1 MKRCLAVLVLLWAAL
16 TSGARADLPA
26 YGEVM
31 QWLADFGAA
40 LDGLEVLNH
49 PERTL
54 DPSRQDGLLYQY
66 AFGFVRAKGNESP
79 YPDAV
84 SEIILCTPDVVD
96 PRDAYVGVTPEE
108 AGLMLP
114 ERETWT
120 DLYVT
125 EFSAEDK
132 GYCWL
137 YGEPGTPGAAEWTA
151 LGTGGETVPFYRLTY
166 AFDTQGKIVE
176 IRLKLGSVAPE
187 EARDAMRVAEEL
199 IRRQTA
205 EGTGAAEEA
214 TGDE

>member
-1 MKRCLAVLVLLWAAL
+1 M
-16 TSGARADLPA
+16 
-26 YGEVM
+26 M
-31 QWLADFGAA
+31 
-40 LDGLEVLNH
+40 
-49 PERTL
+49 
-54 DPSRQDGLLYQY
+54 
-66 AFGFVRAKGNESP
+66 
-79 YPDAV
+79 
-84 SEIILCTPDVVD
+84 
-96 PRDAYVGVTPEE
+96 
-108 AGLMLP
+108 MLP

-205 EGTGAAEEA
+205 EGTEAAEEA